1 VKLGLRLL
9 YCGALPHPNPLLIK
23 EREPES
29 GRNKLF
35 LYKFKNIEVKM
46 TQLYNKDSEKDKRRL
61 LRQNITKAEKLIWDK
76 LRDRQLENC
85 KFRRQYSVDKFVID
99 FYSSEL
105 RLAIE
110 IDGES
115 HFENG
120 AVEYDKARQEL
131 IESAGIK
138 FLRFTNNDVYEN
150 LSGVLESIAQNI
162 RNFRK

>member
-1 VKLGLRLL
+1 
-9 YCGALPHPNPLLIK
+9 
-23 EREPES
+23 
-29 GRNKLF
+29 
-35 LYKFKNIEVKM
+35 M

-99 FYSSEL
+99 FYSPEL

-110 IDGES
+110 IDCES

-120 AVEYDKARQEL
+120 AAEYDQAIQEFL
-131 IESAGIK
+131 ESAGIN
-138 FLRFTNNDVYEN
+138 FIRFTNNDVYGN
-150 LSGVLESIAQNI
+150 LSEVLESIAQNI
-162 RNFRK
+162 RNLRK